1 MALFYSATSILDFI
15 KQDQYYNYHH
25 PPKKKHRISL
35 QSNGQDSCFH
45 YRGQWGTQDPSL
57 VWEIKSYMLCSAT
70 YIQFCLISESCR
82 IFCNPIDCTFSTLY
96 LLDQTCISFIGWQ
109 VVTTEPPGKPYIYI
123 YTYIY
128 IYIHTHTHTY
138 IYIYIITQHTK
149 TRKISI

>member
-109 VVTTEPPGKPYIYI
+109 VVTTEPPGKPYIYSM
-123 YTYIY
+123 YINQL
-128 IYIHTHTHTY
+128 IKTLILVLVLPQTGIIH
-138 IYIYIITQHTK
+138 
-149 TRKISI
+149 RKQINLIF

>member
-25 PPKKKHRISL
+25 PPKKNHRISL

-109 VVTTEPPGKPYIYI
+109 VVTTEPPGKPYIYSM
-123 YTYIY
+123 YINQL
-128 IYIHTHTHTY
+128 IKTLILVLVLPQTGIIH
-138 IYIYIITQHTK
+138 
-149 TRKISI
+149 RKQINLIF